1 LIWPRTNPYPR
12 YDFYSIFM
20 DMIINLSNYM
30 ISNIG
35 SALVQQKPLYYKETV
50 HDDRLNSDEKSEL

>member
-1 LIWPRTNPYPR
+1 
-12 YDFYSIFM
+12 
-20 DMIINLSNYM
+20 M